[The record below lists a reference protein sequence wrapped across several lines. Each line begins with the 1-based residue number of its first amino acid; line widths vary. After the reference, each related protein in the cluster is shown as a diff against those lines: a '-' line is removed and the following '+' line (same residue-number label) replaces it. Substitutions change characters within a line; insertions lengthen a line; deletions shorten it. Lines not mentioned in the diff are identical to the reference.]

1 MKTDKEFK
9 CVDFKHEA
17 QLQIYK
23 EIKNLTP
30 EEEIEYFHLKVES
43 GVFRKWWKK
52 LHVFSTCT
60 RT

>member
-9 CVDFKHEA
+9 CIAFKHDT

-30 EEEIEYFHLKVES
+30 EEEIKYFRCRAEES
-43 GVFRKWWKK
+43 AFAKWWKK
-52 LHVFSTCT
+52 LHGETVTA
-60 RT
+60 